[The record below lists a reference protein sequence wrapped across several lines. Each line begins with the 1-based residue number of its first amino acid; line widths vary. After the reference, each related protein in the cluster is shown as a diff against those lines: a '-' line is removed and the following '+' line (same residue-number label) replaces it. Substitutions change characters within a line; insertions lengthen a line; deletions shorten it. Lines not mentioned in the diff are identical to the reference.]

1 MLTFIRCLFV
11 VAIATLWLPLLAT
24 AAEGQQEKV
33 FRAGAFAIDISP
45 LEFPVIVNGGMTERT
60 ADKINDRLHAR
71 CLVLDDGRAQVAIAV
86 VDSCM
91 VPRHLLDEAKEMA
104 SQATGIPTSRMLI
117 SATHTHTAPS
127 VHGCL
132 GSDVDEE
139 YAQFLPPQIAK
150 GIAEAHKRLQPAR
163 IGWAFGRDEK
173 NVACRH
179 WLMKPGVAPTN
190 PFGGTKDDTV
200 MMHPGPQNPDAIRP
214 TGEPDPE
221 VPVISIVTK
230 SGEPLAVYSAYSLH
244 YVGKTQPVSAD
255 YFALFC
261 DEIARRVKADSSPSF
276 MAALANATSGD
287 MWLMD
292 YTQPTRREYTLEGVA
307 SDVADAA
314 FEAYQRIE
322 YFDWVPLVMEESLLE
337 VAVRMPS
344 PKEVAEAK
352 AFMRSFEGRKP
363 QNVPEVYARETV
375 LLSEMPPTRELKI
388 QALRIGDLGI
398 GTIPNETNAS
408 TGLHIKKKSPLKSTF
423 VVELANGCEGYIP
436 PPELHPLGGYTCWR
450 ARTACLV
457 PDAER
462 QIRARVLELLDS
474 VARQRADEVAV
485 KSPSR

>member
-1 MLTFIRCLFV
+1 LYVGESLADRPFFRIAAAGQAILSQLSMLTVADRCHDRGKVDSRRPLAVKLAAVPSAFYGVRGMWPHLRSLTPVVLVFI
-11 VAIATLWLPLLAT
+11 PLVGW
-24 AAEGQQEKV
+24 AADAQQERG

-117 SATHTHTAPS
+117 SATHTHSAPS

-132 GSDVDEE
+132 GSDVDEP
-139 YAQFLPPQIAK
+139 YARFLPPQIAK

-214 TGEPDPE
+214 TGEPDPD
-221 VPVISIVTK
+221 VPVISIQTK
-230 SGEPLAVYSAYSLH
+230 SGEPLAIYSAYSLH

-255 YFALFC
+255 YFAVFC
-261 DEIARRVKADSSPSF
+261 DEIARRVKADSNPSF

-322 YFDWVPLVMEESLLE
+322 HFDWVPIAMEESLLG
-337 VAVRMPS
+337 S
-344 PKEVAEAK
+344 
-352 AFMRSFEGRKP
+352 GR
-363 QNVPEVYARETV
+363 A
-375 LLSEMPPTRELKI
+375 
-388 QALRIGDLGI
+388 
-398 GTIPNETNAS
+398 
-408 TGLHIKKKSPLKSTF
+408 
-423 VVELANGCEGYIP
+423 
-436 PPELHPLGGYTCWR
+436 
-450 ARTACLV
+450 
-457 PDAER
+457 DAER
-462 QIRARVLELLDS
+462 RGSGRGQGVHESRSRVASRRTCPRSMLARRCS
-474 VARQRADEVAV
+474 
-485 KSPSR
+485 